1 MSSFNGAVQES
12 PGRGAGPFPCGGGGN
27 ADGWPETRPAGTTR
41 DSLAPIPPA
50 LGLRQPLRAGPGAIT
65 IAQRRPPPPDGPRR
79 GRHAWPPF
87 GRLRGPQC
95 DKRPESRHPGA
106 AACSPKPAIPGNA
119 AAAAAAAAAGD
130 PGAAVEG
137 HRPAALPVRREG
149 GGGRGYMKEG
159 VTEHEGGAGTG
170 GAGQGGTRV
179 VNIRA
184 NPPVKRVVYRE
195 HAGAL
200 PRGHSRGLRVWLAR
214 DWPRV
219 APVPARGPGVV
230 EVAAFTT
237 IPALS
242 AGLSVCLSVCLSACL
257 PACHSVCLCLSLC
270 LCLSRVAVCL
280 SRQPLSIS
288 LCLAQS
294 LLNLSPTGSRQI
306 LVGGSSPV
314 TAYPTPLPD
323 IHFTPAPQGWH
334 KPPPIII

>member
-1 MSSFNGAVQES
+1 MPGLRRLARLHKLGRRGGEPPLARLPSGVPARRPRGHIPCTPAPPSPTSPSISPSLLALPRICTRSVERARCSSKAAGLQRR
-12 PGRGAGPFPCGGGGN
+12 RGAGPFPCGGGGN

-159 VTEHEGGAGTG
+159 VTEHEGGNAGC
-170 GAGQGGTRV
+170 
-179 VNIRA
+179 
-184 NPPVKRVVYRE
+184 E
-195 HAGAL
+195 
-200 PRGHSRGLRVWLAR
+200 HSRK
-214 DWPRV
+214 
-219 APVPARGPGVV
+219 
-230 EVAAFTT
+230 
-237 IPALS
+237 S
-242 AGLSVCLSVCLSACL
+242 AG
-257 PACHSVCLCLSLC
+257 
-270 LCLSRVAVCL
+270 
-280 SRQPLSIS
+280 
-288 LCLAQS
+288 
-294 LLNLSPTGSRQI
+294 
-306 LVGGSSPV
+306 
-314 TAYPTPLPD
+314 
-323 IHFTPAPQGWH
+323 
-334 KPPPIII
+334 